1 MDGFEVRIMKKRI
14 PVWAFILIGLC
25 LPDFIAPGQRNDVL
39 VIKGGRILTVSQG
52 EIDQG
57 MILIRNGKI
66 EKVGREFEIPDNAE
80 VLELPDSWIL
90 PGMIESHTTLGSRS
104 RYEGSNADEVSDPNT
119 AQLKILD
126 GVNPFDKD
134 LKYTR
139 MAGITSGMLSPGR
152 QNVIG
157 GQTAVVKFRGKTVTE
172 MVLREPAGLKFSL
185 GEGPKTTYGSKG
197 RLPSTRMGSAYV
209 IRNALLEAEDYV
221 RQWDSYRKKKEKDED
236 ARPPKKDLKLEP
248 LAEVRRGEL
257 TAFFECY
264 RVDDILT
271 ALRILDEFGLKGVL
285 VGCAEGHKVA
295 EEIARRNVP
304 VIVSPFGVGPRRME
318 TQEVTIRNA
327 AILASSGVK
336 VVIKGEE
343 AFGVG
348 TIRELSLLAAFAIK
362 GGLDRDLALR
372 AITLSA
378 AEVLGVADRIGS
390 IESGKDADLV
400 VFSGDPFHYLT
411 IVRRVLIDGKTVY
424 EQD

>member
-1 MDGFEVRIMKKRI
+1 MAM
-14 PVWAFILIGLC
+14 C
-25 LPDFIAPGQRNDVL
+25 LPDFPAARQNSDIL
-39 VIKGGRILTVSQG
+39 VIRGGRILTVSHG

-57 MILIRNGKI
+57 MILIQNGKI
-66 EKVGREFEIPDNAE
+66 KKVGKAFDIPDNAK
-80 VLELPDSWIL
+80 VLEAKDCWIL
-90 PGMIESHTTLGSRS
+90 PGMVESHTTLGARS
-104 RYEGSNADEVSDPNT
+104 RYEGSNADETSAPNT

-126 GVNPFDKD
+126 GVNPFDKNF
-134 LKYTR
+134 KYTR
-139 MAGITSGMLSPGR
+139 MAGITSGMLTPGR

-172 MVLREPAGLKFSL
+172 MVIREPAGLKFSL

-209 IRNALLEAEDYV
+209 IRKALLEAEDYA
-221 RQWDSYRKKKEKDED
+221 RQWDNYQKKKDKDSD
-236 ARPPKKDLKLEP
+236 VKAPKRNLALEP
-248 LAEVRRGEL
+248 LAKLLKGEL
-257 TAFFECY
+257 TAFLECY

-285 VGCAEGHKVA
+285 VGCTEGHKVA
-295 EEIARRNVP
+295 EEIAKRKIP

-327 AILASSGVK
+327 YILASSGVK

-348 TIRELSLLAAFAIK
+348 TIRELPLLAAFAVK
-362 GGLDRDLALR
+362 GGLDRDIALR

-378 AEVLGVADRIGS
+378 AEVLGVANRIGS
-390 IESGKDADLV
+390 IEPGKDADLV
-400 VFSGDPFHYLT
+400 VFSGDPFHYKT
-411 IVRRVLIDGKTVY
+411 TVKRVLIDGKTIY
-424 EQD
+424 EHQH